1 MAPGLLY
8 PLAMIRSILRSLR
21 WRYVVIVGCVV
32 VAALGGYAYSHHSEV
47 NAGTDPAIQPVSRES
62 TGVWLVDL
70 RSALTQAR
78 ARHKDVLLH
87 FSPPAHRASATL
99 QSAAA
104 VLDSETLRRCL
115 GESFVLVRMAPPSS
129 ASSPGNVTEVT
140 TWAQKLGVASFP
152 TFVLLDVQAKP
163 YAKTELVAT
172 SAEKYQDEFRRL
184 QKIRT
189 NRDQALTQAGAVQGL
204 ERAKYLDKA
213 LAEVATFADSEY
225 SDIERKIVDLDS
237 QNAAGL
243 KAKYESTVVT
253 REIDSV
259 IQSEVYP
266 LADRGNYR
274 AAVARIDRLIGELKP
289 PRPQLQLL
297 TAFKGQL
304 YFSLGDKRRG
314 TQVLDEAIA
323 IDPQSESAARARAAK
338 VQLMG
343 AS

>member
-1 MAPGLLY
+1 
-8 PLAMIRSILRSLR
+8 MIRSTLKSLR
-21 WRYVVIVGCVV
+21 WRYVAIAGCVAI
-32 VAALGGYAYSHHSEV
+32 AALGGYAFSHHPEV
-47 NAGTDPAIQPVSRES
+47 NAASDPEIQPVSRDLA
-62 TGVWLVDL
+62 GVWLVDL
-70 RSALTQAR
+70 RPAFTQAR
-78 ARHKDVLLH
+78 SQHKDVLLH

-104 VLDSETLRRCL
+104 VLDSEALRRSL
-115 GESFVLVRMAPPSS
+115 GERFVLLRMAAPSNE
-129 ASSPGNVTEVT
+129 SSPGNATEVT
-140 TWAQKLGVASFP
+140 TWAQKLAVTTFP
-152 TFVLLDVQAKP
+152 TFVLLDAQAKP
-163 YAKTELVAT
+163 YAKSELVAT
-172 SAEKYQDEFRRL
+172 SAEKYQEEFQRL
-184 QKIRT
+184 QKTRT
-189 NRDQALTQAGAVQGL
+189 NRDQAMTQAAAVQGL

-213 LAEVATFADSEY
+213 LAEVAIFADSEY
-225 SDIERKIVDLDS
+225 SDIERKIVDLDP

-259 IQSEVYP
+259 IQNEVYP

-274 AAVARIDRLIGELKP
+274 AAVARIDRLIGESKP
-289 PRPQLQLL
+289 PRSQLQLL

-338 VQLMG
+338 AQLMG